1 MRGWGR
7 AAAVG
12 LFAIVTAACSHNAP
26 PADAKPAA
34 MPGTP
39 ADAYAVWGKVLS
51 SYVTDTGKIDFE
63 QLKKDGAG
71 DLKTFVAWV
80 GTHGP
85 RSQPA
90 DYPTP
95 EAKLAYY
102 VNSYNGLAMY
112 NAITNKV
119 HPKQK
124 IRFFVLTKM
133 RIDGQD
139 MDLHSYENKVIRPL
153 GEPRVHFALNCM
165 VHGCP
170 RLPQVP
176 YSPDPA
182 TLNDQLDKGAKL
194 FFSETRNVE
203 LHPDQKLVRFSSILK
218 FYTGDFL
225 KKAPSLIAYANSWRA
240 PDQQIPADDAVKFIP
255 YDWTLNQK

>member
-1 MRGWGR
+1 MKRLG
-7 AAAVG
+7 AILLVG
-12 LFAIVTAACSHNAP
+12 VLASACSHRAP
-26 PADAKPAA
+26 PADVKPAA
-34 MPGTP
+34 MPATP
-39 ADAYAVWGKVLS
+39 ADAYATWGKVLTA
-51 SYVTDTGKIDFE
+51 YVTDTGKIDFA

-95 EAKLAYY
+95 EAKIAYY
-102 VNSYNGLAMY
+102 LNSYNGLAMY

-139 MDLHSYENKVIRPL
+139 LDLHAYENEVIRPL

-182 TLNDQLDKGAKL
+182 QLGAQLDAGAKL
-194 FFSETRNVE
+194 FFNETRNVE
-203 LHPDQKLVRFSSILK
+203 LHADTKTVRFSSILK

-225 KKAPSLIAYANSWRA
+225 KKAPSLIAYANSWRPA
-240 PDQQIPADDAVKFIP
+240 DQQIPADYAVKFIP